1 MLHVE
6 QIMRNAGW
14 FDKSPNGP
22 ADVGDLTPVIPGQL
36 QSGKDWTAVVQ
47 HKRQELIDE
56 RHVNIPVN
64 IGDIDMAG
72 NNQESSAEVKIV
84 DDAYLTAKFK
94 AKVENIKTIQY
105 LISH

>member
-1 MLHVE
+1 
-6 QIMRNAGW
+6 
-14 FDKSPNGP
+14 
-22 ADVGDLTPVIPGQL
+22 
-36 QSGKDWTAVVQ
+36 
-47 HKRQELIDE
+47 
-56 RHVNIPVN
+56 
-64 IGDIDMAG
+64 MAG